1 MSLDWDVSKID
12 NYQEVTTKIVDGK
25 KKWADETNTLVWG
38 TICGV
43 GLHSITEKNVEEWI
57 FRVRF
62 LKELGYHWMEQ
73 FDEDHN
79 VIGYWPDDEDIRR
92 HIGLS
97 TNAVP
102 AKTRNQF
109 YKDTARRIE
118 ERVYSQ
124 LRRDKRAAEREE
136 KKHSS
141 KPAQVA
147 SPG

>member
-62 LKELGYHWMEQ
+62 LKELGSTGWSSSTKTTTSS
-73 FDEDHN
+73 
-79 VIGYWPDDEDIRR
+79 VIGLTTKI
-92 HIGLS
+92 S
-97 TNAVP
+97 
-102 AKTRNQF
+102 
-109 YKDTARRIE
+109 
-118 ERVYSQ
+118 
-124 LRRDKRAAEREE
+124 AAI
-136 KKHSS
+136 S
-141 KPAQVA
+141 V
-147 SPG
+147 